1 MLITSSATNEQ
12 QKVNEFTRSKSNIAL
27 ISEESSFLID
37 GLKNELKKIVNFV
50 DLPDNAEALQDALFF
65 RNVTYILRIPQGF
78 TQGFINGEDVALEKT
93 IIPNSISNVY
103 VDLSIDKYL
112 NTARLYI
119 KTMDNISEEK
129 LVEMLKADLAKG
141 AGTEVLKSES
151 KPQNHIYAN
160 FFFNYLAY
168 SLLSILI
175 LGMSSMMIS
184 FNNNDLKRRV
194 GCSPLSNTNIGLQ
207 FILGNLTFA
216 LVAWLIMIVFC
227 IMVDYKNSMNLNTVY
242 FIMNSFGF
250 AICGTSLGFFIGTV
264 AKGEAAISAI
274 TNVVVLGS
282 CFISGVFVP
291 AELLSDTVLNIA
303 SFSPTYWYV
312 RANNQIAQLTKFDF
326 THLQPVFTNMLIV
339 FCFALAFFAV
349 AMVIRKSRKYS

>member
-12 QKVNEFTRSKSNIAL
+12 QKVNEFTRSKSNIAF

-37 GLKNELKKIVNFV
+37 GLKNELSKIVNFV

-65 RNVTYILRIPQGF
+65 RKVSYILRIPQGF
-78 TQGFINGEDVALEKT
+78 TQGFINGEEIVLEKT
-93 IIPNSISNVY
+93 VIPNSISNVY
-103 VDLSIDKYL
+103 IDLSIDKYL

-194 GCSPLSNTNIGLQ
+194 GCSPLSNTNISLQ

-326 THLQPVFTNMLIV
+326 THLQPVFINMLIV